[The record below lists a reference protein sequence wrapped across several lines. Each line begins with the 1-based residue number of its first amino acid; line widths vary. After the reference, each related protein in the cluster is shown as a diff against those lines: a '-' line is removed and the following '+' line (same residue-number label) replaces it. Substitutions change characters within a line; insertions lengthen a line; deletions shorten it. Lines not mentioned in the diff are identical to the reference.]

1 MQGAQKLEEGA
12 GYRGEGVE
20 ETKKQG
26 SFLHPT
32 PNPLHPFLSCNAA
45 DGLFTGP
52 SFFLSD
58 CSQFDKVFYLECFY
72 LEKENALGY
81 GFKKNPNP
89 KF

>member
-1 MQGAQKLEEGA
+1 MQGAQELREGA
-12 GYRGEGVE
+12 GYRREGVE

-26 SFLHPT
+26 TFLHPT
-32 PNPLHPFLSCNAA
+32 STPNPFLSCNAA
-45 DGLFTGP
+45 EGLFTEP

-58 CSQFDKVFYLECFY
+58 CSPFDKVFY